1 MKTRQ
6 QSGFTLVELAIVLVV
21 IGLILGM
28 AFKGKDLID
37 SAKVKNMAAQYNK
50 VVAGANT
57 FYEKYGYY
65 PGDGCPAAGSTIAQC
80 NTAVTNGTTSRN
92 GVIDS
97 ANEQSAFWN
106 QLVNQ
111 TNILTAADRRSIFGQ
126 NWNISLN
133 DIGIAGNGNSATGNQ
148 GNNFLFIGAAPA
160 TASSDARFVC
170 ALDRLLDD
178 GIAVSGLI
186 RSGGVSNYVQATDC
200 WTLNGQNTI
209 LIRVL
214 P

>member
-111 TNILTAADRRSIFGQ
+111 TNILTAADQRSIFGQ

-133 DIGIAGNGNSATGNQ
+133 NIGIAGNGNSATGNQ

-160 TASSDARFVC
+160 TASCSARSRSTSWPC
-170 ALDRLLDD
+170 CWGARRRCCPLTRAMCCMR
-178 GIAVSGLI
+178 GRK
-186 RSGGVSNYVQATDC
+186 RSGICAPRRR
-200 WTLNGQNTI
+200 LA
-209 LIRVL
+209 R
-214 P
+214 